1 MKNRDQIW
9 LEAVETIVEHEY
21 EHDGHVEKIAKMLI
35 DNPWLPSHVGPL
47 THEQGRRD
55 ETAATL
61 LMVAAWIDAA
71 ADVELLAPLSN
82 ASRVDSLGD
91 SAMIYALLCPD
102 KNKRARLVQALIPH
116 SDLGLQSAYRN
127 NRNPAMFGIYKSDDD
142 STEMLLGAMTLGE
155 AKLRCSEG
163 ENILHKIV
171 KQKSARL
178 LGIIIEKQWAA
189 QLLDVKNHSEMS
201 PRVMIAY
208 MREHNYEASSE
219 FLAKFEKWEI
229 EASLGAG
236 GERLS
241 APARRL

>member
-9 LEAVETIVEHEY
+9 LEAVETIVEHEH

-47 THEQGRRD
+47 TPEQGRRD

-61 LMVAAWIDAA
+61 LMVAAWVDAA
-71 ADVELLAPLSN
+71 ADVELLAPLSS
-82 ASRVDSLGD
+82 AARVDFLGD
-91 SAMIYALLCPD
+91 SAMIYALLCSD
-102 KNKRARLVQALIPH
+102 KDKRARMVQALIPH
-116 SDLGLQSAYRN
+116 SDLRLQSAYRN

-142 STEMLLGAMTLGE
+142 STAMLLEAMTIDE
-155 AKLRCSEG
+155 ARVRCSEG

-178 LGIIIEKQWAA
+178 LGIIIEKQWVA
-189 QLLDVKNHSEMS
+189 QLLDVKNNNGTS
-201 PRVMIAY
+201 PRVMIAH
-208 MREHNYEASSE
+208 MREHDYEAGSE
-219 FLAKFEKWEI
+219 FLAKLEQWEI
-229 EASLGAG
+229 EVSLGAG